1 MWSVSGLE
9 LVIGEEEL
17 LAERAVQAAV
27 DEARAADPGMD
38 VRRVSLAGLGAAE
51 LAGHLSPSL
60 FADSRVVVLAA
71 AHDASRETTELIV
84 DYLRQPAD
92 GLMLVIVHNGGP
104 KARPL
109 VDEAR
114 KAGAKVRVCLRL
126 SRQAD
131 REAFVRDEVRRV
143 GGRINPVAVSVLIE
157 SVGTDLRELA
167 AAASQLVADTGGS
180 VDEAAVR
187 RYHRGKAEVNGFAVA
202 EKAVTGDRAAALE
215 ALQWAMQ
222 LGVPH
227 VLVADALADAV
238 RTVARVSAVGGS
250 GGSVDRLAG
259 QLGMPPW
266 KVRRA
271 LSQSRGWRP
280 AGMAEAMAVVAEV
293 NADVKGV
300 AADPDYALQRAVL
313 RICAAKG
320 R

>member
-1 MWSVSGLE
+1 MSAIE

-17 LAERAVQAAV
+17 LAERAVLAAV
-27 DEARAADPGMD
+27 AEARAVEPGIE
-38 VRRVSLAGLGAAE
+38 VRRVTVTGLAAAD

-60 FADSRVVVLAA
+60 FADARIVVLEA
-71 AHDASRETTELIV
+71 AHDANRETAEQII
-84 DYLRQPAD
+84 DYVRQPAD
-92 GLMLVIVHNGGP
+92 GLVLVIVHNGGA
-104 KARPL
+104 KAKPV

-114 KAGAKVRVCLRL
+114 KAGANIRTCGRV
-126 SRQAD
+126 SRASD
-131 REAFVRDEVRRV
+131 REAFVREEIRRS
-143 GGRINPVAVSVLIE
+143 GGRINPVAVSVLID

-180 VDEAAVR
+180 IDEAAVR

-238 RTVARVSAVGGS
+238 RTVARVSAVGS
-250 GGSVDRLAG
+250 GGGVDRLAG

-271 LSQSRGWRP
+271 LSQSRGWR
-280 AGMAEAMAVVAEV
+280 ASGLAEAMAVVAEV

-300 AADPDYALQRAVL
+300 AADPEYALQRAVL
-313 RICAAKG
+313 RICAAKAH
-320 R
+320 